1 MRRAALLGAAALVGL
16 GSTAG
21 AQMLHY
27 EGGLSLASGNYI
39 FTERTNSFALST
51 GLAFAAGPVTVRG
64 TFPVFLQN
72 TTLVA
77 SSGSMLLPTGGASG
91 GTVADSS
98 AARGGRGTG
107 GRGGLLVVE
116 PASLELDAAQD
127 GTVDVPVTAVTGYE
141 ARMGDPTFGA
151 NVALSTGR
159 LGVLLGAGMKVPV
172 TDTASFGTG
181 AWDFG
186 GSMSLSYSL
195 GAVAMVSVDAGYW
208 VLGDPPELDLQNP
221 LLLSA
226 SIAHLTR
233 SGWGF
238 SLAYYSASSVI
249 AGFSSSRSVSAGIL
263 RVGAT
268 QSVGFNVGVGFT
280 DTTPDI
286 MVGVNWRLR
295 LAGSF

>member
-1 MRRAALLGAAALVGL
+1 VTRTAWLSAVALAGL

-21 AQMLHY
+21 AQVLHY

-39 FTERTNSFALST
+39 FTQRTNSFTLST
-51 GLAFAAGPVTVRG
+51 GLAVSAGPVTFRG

-98 AARGGRGTG
+98 AARGGRGSG
-107 GRGGLLVVE
+107 GWGSLVVGD
-116 PASLELDAAQD
+116 PSSLVLDAESD
-127 GTVDVPVTAVTGYE
+127 GFVDVPTTAVTGYE
-141 ARMGDPTFGA
+141 ARAGDPTVGA
-151 NVALSTGR
+151 NVSFGGGP
-159 LGVLLGAGMKVPV
+159 LGVLVSAGAKIPV

-186 GSMSLSYSL
+186 GSMSLSYRL
-195 GAVAMVSVDAGYW
+195 GSAAVVSVDAGYW
-208 VLGDPPELDLQNP
+208 VMGDLPDLDLQNP

-233 SGWGF
+233 TGWGF
-238 SLAYYSASSVI
+238 SAAF
-249 AGFSSSRSVSAGIL
+249 FSSSSVVAGFPSARSVSAGIL
-263 RVGAT
+263 RVGAR
-268 QSVGFNVGVGFT
+268 QSIGLTIGAGLT

-286 MVGVNWRLR
+286 MLGVNWRLR
-295 LAGSF
+295 LAGSY

>member
-1 MRRAALLGAAALVGL
+1 VKRAALLGAAAVVGL
-16 GSTAG
+16 ASAAG

-39 FTERTNSFALST
+39 FTERTNSFTLST
-51 GLAFAAGPVTVRG
+51 GLAFSAGPVTIRG

-107 GRGGLLVVE
+107 GRGGMLVIE

-127 GTVDVPVTAVTGYE
+127 GTVDVPITAVTGYE
-141 ARMGDPTFGA
+141 ARAGDPTVGA
-151 NVALSTGR
+151 NISLSSGR
-159 LGVLLGAGMKVPV
+159 LGVLIGAGAKVPV

-186 GSMSLSYSL
+186 GSVSLSYSF
-195 GAVAMVSVDAGYW
+195 GTAAMVSVDAGYW
-208 VLGDPPELDLQNP
+208 VLGDLPELDLQNP
-221 LLLSA
+221 VLLSG
-226 SIAHLTR
+226 SIAHLSR

-238 SLAYYSASSVI
+238 SAAFYTSSSVI
-249 AGFSSSRSVSAGIL
+249 AGYPSARSVSAGIL
-263 RVGAT
+263 RVGAR
-268 QSVGFNVGVGFT
+268 QSIGLNVGFGLS
-280 DTTPDI
+280 DTSPDI
-286 MVGVNWRLR
+286 IVGLNWRLR
-295 LAGSF
+295 LAGSY

>member
-1 MRRAALLGAAALVGL
+1 VRRAALLGAAALVGL

-51 GLAFAAGPVTVRG
+51 GLAFSAGPVTVRG

-107 GRGGLLVVE
+107 GRGMLVLE
-116 PASLELDAAQD
+116 PASLVLDAAQD

-141 ARMGDPTFGA
+141 ARVGDPTVGA
-151 NVALSTGR
+151 NVSLSSGR
-159 LGVLLGAGMKVPV
+159 LGVLLGAGMKVPI

-186 GSMSLSYSL
+186 GSVSLSYSL
-195 GAVAMVSVDAGYW
+195 GTVAMVSVDAGYW

-221 LLLSA
+221 VLLSA
-226 SIAHLTR
+226 SVAHLSR

-238 SLAYYSASSVI
+238 SLAYYSASAVI
-249 AGFSSSRSVSAGIL
+249 TGFSSSRSVSAGIL
-263 RVGAT
+263 RVGAG
-268 QSVGFNVGVGFT
+268 QSIGLNLGVGFT

-286 MVGVNWRLR
+286 MVGLNWRLR
-295 LAGSF
+295 LAGSY